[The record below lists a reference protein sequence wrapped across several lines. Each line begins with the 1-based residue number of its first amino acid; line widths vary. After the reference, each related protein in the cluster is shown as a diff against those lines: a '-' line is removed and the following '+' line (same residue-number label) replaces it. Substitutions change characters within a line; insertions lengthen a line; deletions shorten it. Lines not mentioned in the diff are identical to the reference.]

1 MKDFNVPR
9 PLRIIYYVIGLLM
22 IVLAIIGAIL
32 PIMPTVP
39 FLLVA
44 SWCFARSSP
53 RFHNWLHSHKVF
65 GPPIKQWEEQGVI
78 SPFVK
83 ALAVGGMSVGFCS
96 FLLIAKPVLWLA
108 ICVAIVLIAIS
119 VYILTRPSR

>member
-9 PLRIIYYVIGLLM
+9 PLRIIYHIIGLLM

-53 RFHNWLHSHKVF
+53 RFHHWLHNHKVF

-83 ALAVGGMSVGFCS
+83 ILAVGGMSVGFCS
-96 FLLIAKPVLWLA
+96 FLLIAKPVLWLT
-108 ICVAIVLIAIS
+108 ICTAIVLILIS

>member
-9 PLRIIYYVIGLLM
+9 PLRIIYYIIGLLM

-53 RFHNWLHSHKVF
+53 RFHHWLHNHKVF

-83 ALAVGGMSVGFCS
+83 ILAVGGMSVGFCS
-96 FLLIAKPVLWLA
+96 FLLIAKPVLWLT
-108 ICVAIVLIAIS
+108 ICTAIVLIAIS

>member
-1 MKDFNVPR
+1 MKEFNTPG
-9 PLRIIYYVIGLLM
+9 PLRAIYYVVGCLM
-22 IVLAIIGAIL
+22 IVLGIIGAIL
-32 PIMPTVP
+32 PVMPTVP

-53 RFHNWLHSHKVF
+53 RFHHWLHNHKVF

-83 ALAVGGMSVGFCS
+83 FLAVGGMTVGFCW
-96 FLLIAKPVLWLA
+96 FLLLAKPTLWLA
-108 ICVAIVLIAIS
+108 VATIIVLVLIAI
-119 VYILTRPSR
+119 YILTRPSH

>member
-108 ICVAIVLIAIS
+108 ICVAIVLILIS

>member
-9 PLRIIYYVIGLLM
+9 PLRIIYHIIGLLM

-39 FLLVA
+39 CLLVA

-83 ALAVGGMSVGFCS
+83 ILAVGGMSVGFCS
-96 FLLIAKPVLWLA
+96 FLLIAKPVLWLT
-108 ICVAIVLIAIS
+108 ICTAIVLIAIS

>member
-9 PLRIIYYVIGLLM
+9 PLRIIYHVIGLLM

-53 RFHNWLHSHKVF
+53 RFHNWLHNHKVF

-96 FLLIAKPVLWLA
+96 FLLIAKPVLWLT
-108 ICVAIVLIAIS
+108 ICVAIVLILIS

>member
-9 PLRIIYYVIGLLM
+9 PLRIIYYIIGLLM

-53 RFHNWLHSHKVF
+53 RFHNWLHNHKVF

-83 ALAVGGMSVGFCS
+83 LLAVGGMSAGFCS
-96 FLLIAKPVLWLA
+96 FLLITNPVLWLA
-108 ICVAIVLIAIS
+108 ICVAIVLILIS

>member
-9 PLRIIYYVIGLLM
+9 PLRIIYHIIGLLM

-53 RFHNWLHSHKVF
+53 RFHHWLHNHKVF

-83 ALAVGGMSVGFCS
+83 ILAIGGMSAGFCS
-96 FLLIAKPVLWLA
+96 FLLIAKPVLWLT
-108 ICVAIVLIAIS
+108 ICTAIVLILIS

>member
-83 ALAVGGMSVGFCS
+83 ILAVGGMSVGFCS

-108 ICVAIVLIAIS
+108 ICVAIVLILIS

>member
-9 PLRIIYYVIGLLM
+9 PLRIIYYIIGLLM

-53 RFHNWLHSHKVF
+53 RFHNWLHNHKVF
-65 GPPIKQWEEQGVI
+65 GPPIKRWEEQGVI

-83 ALAVGGMSVGFCS
+83 ILAVGGMSAGFCS

-108 ICVAIVLIAIS
+108 ICVAIVLILIS

>member
-53 RFHNWLHSHKVF
+53 RFHNWLHNHKVF

-108 ICVAIVLIAIS
+108 ICVAIVLILIS

>member
-9 PLRIIYYVIGLLM
+9 PLRIIYYIIGLLM

-53 RFHNWLHSHKVF
+53 RFHNWLHNHKVF

-83 ALAVGGMSVGFCS
+83 LLAVGGMSAGFCS
-96 FLLIAKPVLWLA
+96 FLLITKPVLWLA
-108 ICVAIVLIAIS
+108 ICVAVVLILIS

>member
-1 MKDFNVPR
+1 MKEFNTPG
-9 PLRIIYYVIGLLM
+9 PLRAIYYIIGCLM
-22 IVLAIIGAIL
+22 VVLGIIGAIL

-53 RFHNWLHSHKVF
+53 RFHHWLHHHKVF

-83 ALAVGGMSVGFCS
+83 FLAVGGMAVGFCS
-96 FLLIAKPVLWLA
+96 FMLIAQPVLWLVIA
-108 ICVAIVLIAIS
+108 TIIVLVLIS
-119 VYILTRPSR
+119 IYILTRPSH

>member
-9 PLRIIYYVIGLLM
+9 PLRIIYHVIGLLM

-53 RFHNWLHSHKVF
+53 RFHNWLHNHKVF

-83 ALAVGGMSVGFCS
+83 ILAVGGMSVGFCS
-96 FLLIAKPVLWLA
+96 FLLIAKPVLWLT
-108 ICVAIVLIAIS
+108 ICVAIVLILIS

>member
-9 PLRIIYYVIGLLM
+9 PLRMIYHVIGLLM
-22 IVLAIIGAIL
+22 IVLAIIGAVL

-53 RFHNWLHSHKVF
+53 RFHNWLHGHKVF

>member
-9 PLRIIYYVIGLLM
+9 PLRIIYHVIGLLM

-83 ALAVGGMSVGFCS
+83 ILAVGGMSAGFCS
-96 FLLIAKPVLWLA
+96 FLLIAKPVLWLT
-108 ICVAIVLIAIS
+108 ICVAIVLILIS